1 MSNVP
6 AFKLQHIQT
15 KDVDSLWLTF
25 WPHLMV
31 TKNRSGR
38 YLRSTHS
45 IVDTFFIIEREFLF
59 DETDEGPEHIEPV
72 HTEQIETNQSNGPDI
87 IIENI
92 DDESDDDNQNDI
104 LPSTIIDDFYQQLRE
119 HHLNDKLVEYSDEYI
134 QHAKLRPRLT
144 KYQTNGVKW
153 MLNRE
158 TKIDHFPTEFKEVKR
173 RWHDE
178 SNNSSDEE
186 VFLYN
191 ARTYILKTGENGDIP
206 IPSGGILADAMG
218 LGKTVEMID
227 LILLNARV
235 PEQPIKNE
243 PFRSEPDADDDVV
256 MFADDDNQ
264 TQLLKCFCPNKAIK
278 KDTVTCNRC
287 LTLQHRGCVAQQKSR
302 TPDEQYICPNCWSNE
317 PLLNAKTTLIVS
329 PESIKLQWKDE
340 VIKHVNDDNFKV
352 R

>member
-6 AFKLQHIQT
+6 AFKLQHIET
-15 KDVDSLWLTF
+15 EDVESLWLTF
-25 WPHLMV
+25 WPHLLL

-45 IVDTFFIIEREFLF
+45 IVDTFFIIEREYLF

-72 HTEQIETNQSNGPDI
+72 HTEQIETNQSNENNDFVQ
-87 IIENI
+87 NI
-92 DDESDDDNQNDI
+92 DDESDEENDI
-104 LPSTIIDDFYQQLRE
+104 LPSTIIDDLYQQLRE
-119 HHLNDKLVEYSDEYI
+119 AHLNDQLIEYSDEYI

-144 KYQTNGVKW
+144 KYQINGIKW

-158 TKIDHFPTEFKEVKR
+158 TKTDYFPTEFKEVKR
-173 RWHDE
+173 RWNDDSNSLDDE
-178 SNNSSDEE
+178 A
-186 VFLYN
+186 FLYN
-191 ARTYILKTGENGDIP
+191 ARTYILKTGQNSDTT

-235 PEQPIKNE
+235 PEIKIKNE
-243 PFRSEPDADDDVV
+243 PGADDDV
-256 MFADDDNQ
+256 MFIDGDNPE
-264 TQLLKCFCPNKAIK
+264 QLLKCFCPNKTIK
-278 KDTVTCNRC
+278 KNTVTCNRC
-287 LTLQHRGCVAQQKSR
+287 LTLQHRDCVAQQKSR
-302 TPDEQYICPNCWSNE
+302 TPDEQYICPNCWPKE